1 MAFRVLIVDDSPAMR
16 GVIRRI
22 MELSGFD
29 LEQCLEAGN
38 GEQALGVLKG
48 QWVDLILTDIN
59 MPVMNGEELLN
70 RLHGDELLNTIPVVV
85 ISTDASEH
93 RIGRMLGLGAK
104 GYVAKPFFPE
114 MLREELERVLEVSN
128 A

>member
-1 MAFRVLIVDDSPAMR
+1 MIVDDSPAMR
-16 GVIRRI
+16 GVIRRVI
-22 MELSGFD
+22 ELSGFD
-29 LEQCLEAGN
+29 LEKCLEAGN
-38 GEQALGVLKG
+38 GEQALGVLKA

-70 RLHGDELLNTIPVVV
+70 RLHGDELLNSIPVVV
-85 ISTDASEH
+85 ISTDASQH

-104 GYVAKPFFPE
+104 GYVAKPFFPQ
-114 MLREELERVLEVSN
+114 MLRGELERVLEVSN